1 MEFLEFINKY
11 RKRLLIDFSEFINK
25 HPCVI
30 PVFGRP
36 FPDPD
41 LYSLHP
47 GTVQMAEMVL
57 KSEYF
62 TITKTRLQ

>member
-1 MEFLEFINKY
+1 MEFINKY

-25 HPCVI
+25 HPCVV

-36 FPDPD
+36 FSDSD
-41 LYSLHP
+41 LHSLHS
-47 GTVQMAEMVL
+47 GAVQMAEMVL

-62 TITKTRLQ
+62 TIITTRLQ